1 MKKFLAMLLAV
12 VMVLTLVACGGND
25 TKKADGQV
33 VIGSDTEESGDW
45 AYSAFQTSP
54 NATDNEVVKLTDDLL
69 TVDTDQH
76 GDYVVNKTVVKSYE
90 RIEEENG
97 NVTYKFV
104 LNDGLKFNNGEAV
117 TAQDFLAWTMFLSS
131 PAGKEMG
138 VVSAAYDQLPGG
150 VAYRNGETNVLAGL
164 RLFDD
169 KTFSVT
175 ILKTNEAGDTDYLPY
190 YYDLGYAAMRG
201 VNLTYWFGEGWSVKD
216 DGEGAYF
223 VNADGKEF
231 TAANVGDAVTAAR
244 YATSD
249 RVTSGPY
256 NLVSFDQSSR
266 EIVLEANENYNGNFE
281 GQKPGIQKLV
291 IVKTEQDTVMDMI
304 ATGQIQIYSGIG
316 DGAQVNAALDLIEA
330 GTIDSSYTTYDRAG
344 YGYFAYACDFGPSQF
359 VEFRQAVAYLL
370 DRNEF
375 AQTFCQGW
383 GGVVHGPYCTAFS
396 MTSKTDIDK
405 KVNHYDYNP
414 EKAVE
419 LLKQAGF
426 VYNADGSDY
435 VDGSGEIRYAKVT
448 AEQAQY
454 YDNFN
459 KVLADGT
466 ILMPATL
473 NWASSEN
480 NSVSALLSTMLA
492 NSEATKNAGVSIVK
506 TEMTF
511 PELLNYMYRQDA
523 YGIGGDYSVPT
534 YNMFNLATGWN
545 AGVYD
550 FAYNWSTDP
559 TYIEMGYNVQHLYD
573 EELDQLSMDMV
584 YGVEPGDEA
593 TFLEL
598 WEKYVIRW
606 NEELPMVPLYA
617 NIYVTLY
624 PNTIDNY
631 AEDSFWGFDRAILYA
646 NWVGSAK

>member
-1 MKKFLAMLLAV
+1 MKKFLALLLTV
-12 VMVLTLVACGGND
+12 VMVLTMVACGEK
-25 TKKADGQV
+25 TPKADGQV
-33 VIGSDTEESGDW
+33 VIGCDTEANGDW
-45 AYSAFQTSP
+45 AYSAFQSSP
-54 NATDNEVVKLTDDLL
+54 NATDNEVVKLTDDMV
-69 TVDTDQH
+69 TVDSDQH

-97 NVTYKFV
+97 NVTFKFV

-117 TAQDFLAWTMFLSS
+117 TAQNFVAWQMFLAS

-138 VVSAAYDQLPGG
+138 VVSASYDMLPGG
-150 VAYRNGETNVLAGL
+150 VAYRNGETNVLSGL
-164 RLFDD
+164 RIYDE
-169 KTFSVT
+169 KTFSIT
-175 ILKTNEAGDTDYLPY
+175 ILKTNVAGDTDYLPY
-190 YYDLGYAAMRG
+190 YYDLGYGAMRA
-201 VNLTYWFGEGWSVKD
+201 VNLTYWFGEGWTVAD
-216 DGEGAYF
+216 DGEGVYF
-223 VNADGKEF
+223 VNADGKDF
-231 TAANVGDAVTAAR
+231 TAANIGDAVTAAR

-281 GQKPGIQKLV
+281 GQKPGVKKLV

-304 ATGQIQIYSGIG
+304 ATGQIQIYSGIA
-316 DGAQVNAALDLIEA
+316 DGAKVNAALDLIEA

-344 YGYFAYACDFGPSQF
+344 YGYFSYACDFGPTQF

-414 EKAVE
+414 ETAVE
-419 LLKQAGF
+419 LLKKAGF

-435 VDGSGEIRYAKVT
+435 VDGSGEVRYAKVT

-454 YDNFN
+454 YDSFN

-466 ILMPATL
+466 ILMPATI

-534 YNMFNLATGWN
+534 YNMFNLATGYN
-545 AGVYD
+545 GGVYD
-550 FAYNWSTDP
+550 ESYNWT
-559 TYIEMGYNVQHLYD
+559 TKEEYIEQGYNTDHLYD
-573 EELDQLSMDMV
+573 EELDKLSMDMV

-593 TFLEL
+593 TYLDL

-606 NEELPMVPLYA
+606 NELLPKVPLYA
-617 NIYVTLY
+617 NIYVTVY

-631 AEDSFWGFDRAILYA
+631 AEDSFWGFERAILYA
-646 NWVGSAK
+646 NWVGTK